1 MMRDAPLLESSSSSN
16 NKKKKRQQFK
26 KRRVSF
32 VNAFALVLFCCSVL
46 NLFLALRRNNIT
58 SRSFR
63 REGENIVIS
72 SYSSSD
78 RGSATTTTS
87 CVKLSGKAYEE
98 CIERREEREKERK
111 EREKAKKMKEA
122 NVRNYYEQRRKQKQ
136 EKFKERDE
144 EKERLPA
151 KGGRLGGGGG
161 GTTTNTRALDEDAFG
176 GADVDAMQTIREATV
191 LEKPLERL
199 EGGNGGK
206 FAFPEEEGIHKA
218 DVMALQ
224 PCAGGKSSGAETTW
238 LDVPERFERQN
249 VQTRKKEFGKLSK
262 KKVIMGSSSIK
273 YHDKASLVLLPSGQV
288 VAFWQSGKT
297 VEGERGQHVRVA
309 TSEDE
314 GVTFSN
320 SWPLFSKY
328 DEEHGE
334 SDETEAEEVTAQWTP
349 VPHVDKDGN
358 LLLFYA
364 ESDGGC
370 EYRDRG
376 KIRYVPGGSIKVVKL
391 NLVGDVEARVD
402 KDSQWTEPSMVYSV
416 YEENFVPKLIA
427 NPLVALENA
436 EDENTLILPFWRDNS
451 VLQSKRELF
460 TSSRKAQ
467 CRVKQ
472 NGEAD
477 TPATRTIRPKTTS
490 AGVLVSKDGGATWRA
505 RGKIEEVPVEE
516 DDEDEDGGGNNENWS
531 VGAKTT
537 TLTAPSVFESSG
549 TDNGASKLIMYLRSQ
564 SGGVYV
570 TESEN
575 SSYNRWSEAKK
586 VSDLKREPGAKT
598 FAQSWRVNGEGDR
611 HRNVHIVA
619 FNDHKKDELLFDS
632 SSDSSNSKEKSEEE
646 EEQSDSDAEHAQ
658 QDVINESAG
667 VSETS
672 ATTRKRRVKL
682 PDKVRTQ
689 LTLAISED
697 AGADAFDASW
707 TKMKGSVAGVVG
719 SGIAPG
725 LMFHNPWVL
734 RVGCKVLVAYSKM
747 YVAKFG
753 QGKNKEEAHYSVRV
767 SHVEFT
773 VNDENVCSS
782 NMRRYVCGNDNATPE
797 DEEDEEGGASSGAEE
812 GEEEGSDERERG
824 SRPTN
829 KSKARDSL
837 KALQLTRNIE
847 RRLSEHHH

>member
-1 MMRDAPLLESSSSSN
+1 
-16 NKKKKRQQFK
+16 
-26 KRRVSF
+26 
-32 VNAFALVLFCCSVL
+32 
-46 NLFLALRRNNIT
+46 
-58 SRSFR
+58 
-63 REGENIVIS
+63 
-72 SYSSSD
+72 
-78 RGSATTTTS
+78 
-87 CVKLSGKAYEE
+87 
-98 CIERREEREKERK
+98 
-111 EREKAKKMKEA
+111 
-122 NVRNYYEQRRKQKQ
+122 
-136 EKFKERDE
+136 
-144 EKERLPA
+144 
-151 KGGRLGGGGG
+151 
-161 GTTTNTRALDEDAFG
+161 
-176 GADVDAMQTIREATV
+176 
-191 LEKPLERL
+191 
-199 EGGNGGK
+199 
-206 FAFPEEEGIHKA
+206 
-218 DVMALQ
+218 
-224 PCAGGKSSGAETTW
+224 
-238 LDVPERFERQN
+238 
-249 VQTRKKEFGKLSK
+249 
-262 KKVIMGSSSIK
+262 
-273 YHDKASLVLLPSGQV
+273 
-288 VAFWQSGKT
+288 
-297 VEGERGQHVRVA
+297 
-309 TSEDE
+309 
-314 GVTFSN
+314 
-320 SWPLFSKY
+320 
-328 DEEHGE
+328 
-334 SDETEAEEVTAQWTP
+334 
-349 VPHVDKDGN
+349 
-358 LLLFYA
+358 
-364 ESDGGC
+364 
-370 EYRDRG
+370 
-376 KIRYVPGGSIKVVKL
+376 
-391 NLVGDVEARVD
+391 
-402 KDSQWTEPSMVYSV
+402 
-416 YEENFVPKLIA
+416 
-427 NPLVALENA
+427 
-436 EDENTLILPFWRDNS
+436 
-451 VLQSKRELF
+451 
-460 TSSRKAQ
+460 
-467 CRVKQ
+467 VKQ

-632 SSDSSNSKEKSEEE
+632 SSDSSNSKEKSEKE

-773 VNDENVCSS
+773 VNDESVCSS

>member
-1 MMRDAPLLESSSSSN
+1 
-16 NKKKKRQQFK
+16 
-26 KRRVSF
+26 
-32 VNAFALVLFCCSVL
+32 
-46 NLFLALRRNNIT
+46 
-58 SRSFR
+58 
-63 REGENIVIS
+63 
-72 SYSSSD
+72 
-78 RGSATTTTS
+78 
-87 CVKLSGKAYEE
+87 
-98 CIERREEREKERK
+98 
-111 EREKAKKMKEA
+111 
-122 NVRNYYEQRRKQKQ
+122 
-136 EKFKERDE
+136 
-144 EKERLPA
+144 
-151 KGGRLGGGGG
+151 
-161 GTTTNTRALDEDAFG
+161 
-176 GADVDAMQTIREATV
+176 
-191 LEKPLERL
+191 
-199 EGGNGGK
+199 
-206 FAFPEEEGIHKA
+206 
-218 DVMALQ
+218 
-224 PCAGGKSSGAETTW
+224 
-238 LDVPERFERQN
+238 
-249 VQTRKKEFGKLSK
+249 
-262 KKVIMGSSSIK
+262 
-273 YHDKASLVLLPSGQV
+273 
-288 VAFWQSGKT
+288 
-297 VEGERGQHVRVA
+297 
-309 TSEDE
+309 
-314 GVTFSN
+314 
-320 SWPLFSKY
+320 
-328 DEEHGE
+328 
-334 SDETEAEEVTAQWTP
+334 
-349 VPHVDKDGN
+349 
-358 LLLFYA
+358 
-364 ESDGGC
+364 
-370 EYRDRG
+370 
-376 KIRYVPGGSIKVVKL
+376 
-391 NLVGDVEARVD
+391 
-402 KDSQWTEPSMVYSV
+402 MVYSV

-632 SSDSSNSKEKSEEE
+632 SSDSSNRKEKSEEE

>member
-1 MMRDAPLLESSSSSN
+1 
-16 NKKKKRQQFK
+16 
-26 KRRVSF
+26 
-32 VNAFALVLFCCSVL
+32 
-46 NLFLALRRNNIT
+46 
-58 SRSFR
+58 
-63 REGENIVIS
+63 
-72 SYSSSD
+72 
-78 RGSATTTTS
+78 
-87 CVKLSGKAYEE
+87 
-98 CIERREEREKERK
+98 
-111 EREKAKKMKEA
+111 
-122 NVRNYYEQRRKQKQ
+122 
-136 EKFKERDE
+136 
-144 EKERLPA
+144 
-151 KGGRLGGGGG
+151 
-161 GTTTNTRALDEDAFG
+161 
-176 GADVDAMQTIREATV
+176 
-191 LEKPLERL
+191 
-199 EGGNGGK
+199 
-206 FAFPEEEGIHKA
+206 
-218 DVMALQ
+218 
-224 PCAGGKSSGAETTW
+224 
-238 LDVPERFERQN
+238 
-249 VQTRKKEFGKLSK
+249 
-262 KKVIMGSSSIK
+262 
-273 YHDKASLVLLPSGQV
+273 
-288 VAFWQSGKT
+288 
-297 VEGERGQHVRVA
+297 VA

-632 SSDSSNSKEKSEEE
+632 SSDSSNRKEKSEEE

>member
-1 MMRDAPLLESSSSSN
+1 MRDAPLLTTTTKSRREKNRIIVNVSRLNVFALILFACSVVNLLCALKRSNIDTIRREGDNVVVMSSSSS
-16 NKKKKRQQFK
+16 
-26 KRRVSF
+26 S
-32 VNAFALVLFCCSVL
+32 L
-46 NLFLALRRNNIT
+46 
-58 SRSFR
+58 
-63 REGENIVIS
+63 S
-72 SYSSSD
+72 SY
-78 RGSATTTTS
+78 G
-87 CVKLSGKAYEE
+87 CEKLSGKASYEE
-98 CIERREEREKERK
+98 CVERKNKERRDKEKIRERLRK
-111 EREKAKKMKEA
+111 TKEA

-144 EKERLPA
+144 EKERFVLSEA
-151 KGGRLGGGGG
+151 KGSGGENGI
-161 GTTTNTRALDEDAFG
+161 RAALSEEG
-176 GADVDAMQTIREATV
+176 IIREASV
-191 LEKPLERL
+191 LEKPLETL
-199 EGGNGGK
+199 EVGNGGR
-206 FAFPEEEGIHKA
+206 FIFPEEEKGTTKMLDAILK
-218 DVMALQ
+218 
-224 PCAGGKSSGAETTW
+224 PCAGTRDRNVETTTTW
-238 LDVPERFERQN
+238 LDAPERFERQN
-249 VQTRKKEFGKLSK
+249 IQTRKKEFGKLSK
-262 KKVIMGSSSIK
+262 KKVTIGNVLIK

-288 VAFWQSGKT
+288 VAFWQSGKN

-314 GVTFSN
+314 GVTFGN

-328 DEEHGE
+328 DESEGGE
-334 SDETEAEEVTAQWTP
+334 IEDEEVTAQWTP

-376 KIRYVPGGSIKVVKL
+376 RIRYVPGGSIKVIKL
-391 NLVGDVEARVD
+391 NLSRLGNLDEARVD
-402 KDSQWTEPSMVYSV
+402 KLSAWTEPAMVYSI
-416 YEENFVPKLIA
+416 YEENFVPKNIA
-427 NPLVALENA
+427 NPAVALENA

-451 VLQSKRELF
+451 VLQSKRESF
-460 TSSRKAQ
+460 TSSRKAH

-490 AGVLVSKDGGATWRA
+490 AGILISKDGGSSWHA
-505 RGKIEEVPVEE
+505 RGKVEEVPVENDD
-516 DDEDEDGGGNNENWS
+516 DDEEGGGNENWS

-549 TDNGASKLIMYLRSQ
+549 KDKGDVKLIMYLRSQ

-570 TESEN
+570 TESED

-586 VSDLKREPGAKT
+586 VSDLRREPGAKT
-598 FAQSWRVNGEGDR
+598 FAQSWRIGGEGQR
-611 HRNVHIVA
+611 FLNIVA
-619 FNDHKKDELLFDS
+619 FNDHNKGEIIFDSDS
-632 SSDSSNSKEKSEEE
+632 SSSSSKGIVVEENDE
-646 EEQSDSDAEHAQ
+646 EGEEGRGNALSTRR
-658 QDVINESAG
+658 DVLKELVVN
-667 VSETS
+667 SET
-672 ATTRKRRVKL
+672 ATTTRKRRVIKL

-697 AGADAFDASW
+697 AGSDAFDSSW

-782 NMRRYVCGNDNATPE
+782 NMRRYLCGNNDDGIPE
-797 DEEDEEGGASSGAEE
+797 EDPDDEEETNAGEEE
-812 GEEEGSDERERG
+812 GEEEGADERENR
-824 SRPTN
+824 RTAN
-829 KSKARDSL
+829 QSKTRDSL
-837 KALQLTRNIE
+837 KALQLIRNI
-847 RRLSEHHH
+847 RSRHREHNS